1 MSRGRTYHSQGGP
14 YLGGCRFSVNG
25 NHSTVSST
33 ENFSHYNSDGNW
45 LRKDNSFHDYS
56 RQLKE
61 YNYPPHYVNPDTAP
75 SLKRRKFSSSTW
87 ENSGEDYRPKAYNN
101 GISTHD
107 INFVLPAPSR
117 PDANAYTSTA
127 GKRDRSEFEVDEVI
141 FLSRDDIERCSPSRK
156 DGIDVLHETY
166 LRYSYCAFLQNL
178 GSRLDL
184 PQTTVGTAMVLCHR
198 FFVRRSHACHDRYLI
213 ATATLFLAA
222 KSEETPRPLND
233 GWFELYQERVI
244 EAEQLILTTLDFEL
258 NVQHPYVPL
267 TSILDKL
274 GLSKSVLVNLALH
287 LISEGL
293 RSSLWLQ
300 FKPHQIAAGAA
311 YLAAKY
317 LNMDLASCPN
327 IWMEFQTP
335 PFILE
340 GIMLS
345 NQFQNGIETAKLA
358 WARLPSTED
367 GEGDE
372 VVGVSG
378 NNDGGRVES
387 LDYEVVENHAYREEQ
402 ALRGKLYVGYYVG
415 VKWFFA
421 LLIGVGTG
429 LAAVFINISV
439 ENFAGWK
446 FSLTFSVIQKSYVA
460 GFLLYILINL
470 VLVFSSAFIITNF
483 APAAA
488 GSGIPE
494 IKGYLNGVDTHG
506 ILLFRTLIGK
516 IFGSIGSVGGGL
528 ALGKE
533 GPLVHTGACIASLLG
548 QGGSTKYHLNS
559 RWLQFF
565 NSDRDRRDLV
575 TCGCAAGVAAA
586 FRAPV
591 GGVLFALEE
600 VTSWWRS
607 QLMWRV
613 FFTSAIVAV
622 VVRTAMGWCK
632 SGKCGHFG
640 SGGFIIWDISGGQE
654 DYSFEEL
661 LPMAVI
667 GVIGGLLGALFNQL
681 TRYITYWRRNYLH
694 KKGNRFKII
703 EVCLISVITSVIS
716 FGLPLFRKCSPCPE
730 ADPNFPIECPRPPG
744 MYGNYVNFYCGKDKE
759 YNDLATIFFNT
770 QDDAIRNLFSAKT
783 IHEYSAQSLLTF
795 LVSCILILLPASS
808 VMFYT
813 LAVVTFGTA
822 VPAGQFV
829 PGIMIGSTYGRLVGM
844 FVVSFYK
851 KLNIEEGTYALLGA
865 ASFLGGSMRMT
876 VSLCVIMVE
885 ITNNL
890 KLLPLIMLVLLI
902 SKAVGDA
909 FNEGLYE
916 EQARLRGIPLL
927 ESRPKYEMRKMQAKE
942 ACGNQK
948 VVYFPRVIKV
958 ADVVSSLKSNN
969 HNGFPVIDHT
979 RSGET
984 LVIGLVLRSHLLV
997 LLQSK
1002 VDFQHSP
1009 LPCDTGGGS
1018 LPIRHNF
1025 SEFVKP
1031 ASSKGISIHDIH
1043 LGPDDLEMYIDLAP
1057 FVNRSPYIVPEDMSL
1072 TKGLYVPSEEM
1083 IPFAQVY
1090 NLFRQLGLRHIFV
1103 VPRASRVIG
1112 MITRKDLL
1120 IEETEDPAT
1129 VELQSTSVRDRLHNR
1144 RHGTRNGEVETP
1156 LLNGLLAQ

>member
-1 MSRGRTYHSQGGP
+1 
-14 YLGGCRFSVNG
+14 
-25 NHSTVSST
+25 
-33 ENFSHYNSDGNW
+33 
-45 LRKDNSFHDYS
+45 
-56 RQLKE
+56 
-61 YNYPPHYVNPDTAP
+61 
-75 SLKRRKFSSSTW
+75 
-87 ENSGEDYRPKAYNN
+87 
-101 GISTHD
+101 
-107 INFVLPAPSR
+107 
-117 PDANAYTSTA
+117 
-127 GKRDRSEFEVDEVI
+127 
-141 FLSRDDIERCSPSRK
+141 
-156 DGIDVLHETY
+156 
-166 LRYSYCAFLQNL
+166 
-178 GSRLDL
+178 
-184 PQTTVGTAMVLCHR
+184 
-198 FFVRRSHACHDRYLI
+198 
-213 ATATLFLAA
+213 
-222 KSEETPRPLND
+222 
-233 GWFELYQERVI
+233 
-244 EAEQLILTTLDFEL
+244 
-258 NVQHPYVPL
+258 
-267 TSILDKL
+267 
-274 GLSKSVLVNLALH
+274 
-287 LISEGL
+287 
-293 RSSLWLQ
+293 
-300 FKPHQIAAGAA
+300 
-311 YLAAKY
+311 
-317 LNMDLASCPN
+317 
-327 IWMEFQTP
+327 
-335 PFILE
+335 
-340 GIMLS
+340 MLS
-345 NQFQNGIETAKLA
+345 NHLQNGIETARLV
-358 WARLPSTED
+358 WSRLPNSDDEAL
-367 GEGDE
+367 DE
-372 VVGVSG
+372 VGLSKKS
-378 NNDGGRVES
+378 DGSRSES
-387 LDYEVVENHAYREEQ
+387 LDYEVIENNAYREEQ
-402 ALRGKLYVGYYVG
+402 AQRGKLMVGYYVG

-421 LLIGVGTG
+421 LLIGIGTG

-446 FSLTFSVIQKSYVA
+446 FQLTFSIIQKSYVA
-460 GFLLYILINL
+460 GFLVYILFNL
-470 VLVFSSAFIITNF
+470 LLVFSSVYIVTQF

-548 QGGSTKYHLNS
+548 QGGSTKYHLSS
-559 RWLQFF
+559 RWLQVFKT
-565 NSDRDRRDLV
+565 DRDRRDLV

-613 FFTSAIVAV
+613 FFTSAVVAV

-640 SGGFIIWDISGGQE
+640 SGGFIIWDISDGQE

-661 LPMAVI
+661 LPMAII

-681 TRYITYWRRNYLH
+681 TLYITYWRRNYLH
-694 KKGNRFKII
+694 KKGSRVKMI
-703 EVCLISVITSVIS
+703 EVCLVSLITSVIS
-716 FGLPLFRKCSPCPE
+716 FGLPLLRKCSPCPE
-730 ADPNFPIECPRPPG
+730 VELNSSIECPRPPG

-795 LVSCILILLPASS
+795 LV
-808 VMFYT
+808 MFYS

-844 FVVSFYK
+844 FVVNFYK

-927 ESRPKYEMRKMQAKE
+927 ESRPKYQMRKMTAKE
-942 ACGNQK
+942 ACGNKK
-948 VVYFPRVIKV
+948 VVYFPRVVKV
-958 ADVVSSLKSNN
+958 ADVVSILQSNE

-979 RSGET
+979 RNGES
-984 LVIGLVLRSHLLV
+984 LVIGLMLRSHLLV

-1009 LPCDTGGGS
+1009 LPSDPRGGGK
-1018 LPIRHNF
+1018 PIRHNF
-1025 SEFVKP
+1025 TEFAKP
-1031 ASSKGISIHDIH
+1031 VSSKGISIDDIH
-1043 LGPDDLEMYIDLAP
+1043 LSSDDLEMYIDLAP
-1057 FVNRSPYIVPEDMSL
+1057 FLNPSPYVVPEDMSL
-1072 TKGLYVPSEEM
+1072 SK
-1083 IPFAQVY
+1083 VY
-1090 NLFRQLGLRHIFV
+1090 NLFRQLGLRHILV

-1112 MITRKDLL
+1112 LITRKDLL
-1120 IEETEDPAT
+1120 IEDNENSET
-1129 VELQSTSVRDRLHNR
+1129 VELQSTSVRSL
-1144 RHGTRNGEVETP
+1144 
-1156 LLNGLLAQ
+1156 

>member
-1 MSRGRTYHSQGGP
+1 
-14 YLGGCRFSVNG
+14 
-25 NHSTVSST
+25 
-33 ENFSHYNSDGNW
+33 
-45 LRKDNSFHDYS
+45 
-56 RQLKE
+56 
-61 YNYPPHYVNPDTAP
+61 
-75 SLKRRKFSSSTW
+75 
-87 ENSGEDYRPKAYNN
+87 
-101 GISTHD
+101 
-107 INFVLPAPSR
+107 
-117 PDANAYTSTA
+117 
-127 GKRDRSEFEVDEVI
+127 
-141 FLSRDDIERCSPSRK
+141 
-156 DGIDVLHETY
+156 
-166 LRYSYCAFLQNL
+166 
-178 GSRLDL
+178 
-184 PQTTVGTAMVLCHR
+184 
-198 FFVRRSHACHDRYLI
+198 
-213 ATATLFLAA
+213 
-222 KSEETPRPLND
+222 
-233 GWFELYQERVI
+233 
-244 EAEQLILTTLDFEL
+244 
-258 NVQHPYVPL
+258 
-267 TSILDKL
+267 
-274 GLSKSVLVNLALH
+274 
-287 LISEGL
+287 
-293 RSSLWLQ
+293 
-300 FKPHQIAAGAA
+300 
-311 YLAAKY
+311 
-317 LNMDLASCPN
+317 
-327 IWMEFQTP
+327 
-335 PFILE
+335 
-340 GIMLS
+340 MLS
-345 NQFQNGIETAKLA
+345 NHLQNGMETAKLM
-358 WARLPSTED
+358 WSRLPNSENGEVDELGRLNKGD
-367 GEGDE
+367 G
-372 VVGVSG
+372 SS
-378 NNDGGRVES
+378 VES
-387 LDYEVVENHAYREEQ
+387 LDYEVIENYAYREEQ
-402 ALRGKLYVGYYVG
+402 AQRGKLYVGYYVG

-421 LLIGVGTG
+421 LLVGIGTG
-429 LAAVFINISV
+429 LAAVFINLSV

-446 FSLTFSVIQKSYVA
+446 FSLTFYIIQRSYIA
-460 GFLLYILINL
+460 GFLVYVLINL
-470 VLVFSSAFIITNF
+470 ALVFSSAYIVTQF

-494 IKGYLNGVDTHG
+494 IKGYLNGVDIHG

-548 QGGSTKYHLNS
+548 QGGSTKYHLSS
-559 RWLQFF
+559 RWLQVFKT
-565 NSDRDRRDLV
+565 DRDRRDLV

-632 SGKCGHFG
+632 SGNCGHFG
-640 SGGFIIWDISGGQE
+640 SGGFIIWDVSDGQE

-661 LPMAVI
+661 LPMAFI
-667 GVIGGLLGALFNQL
+667 GIIGGLLGALFNQL
-681 TRYITYWRRNYLH
+681 TLYITHWRRTHLH
-694 KKGNRFKII
+694 KKGNQVKVI
-703 EVCLISVITSVIS
+703 EVCLLSVITSVIS
-716 FGLPLFRKCSPCPE
+716 FGLPLFKKCSPCPE
-730 ADPNFPIECPRPPG
+730 PDPNSGIECPRPPG

-783 IHEYSAQSLLTF
+783 MHEYSAQSLLTF
-795 LVSCILILLPASS
+795 L

-927 ESRPKYEMRKMQAKE
+927 ESRPKYQMRNMTAKE

-948 VVYFPRVIKV
+948 VVFLPRIVNV
-958 ADVVSSLKSNN
+958 ADLVSILRSNS

-984 LVIGLVLRSHLLV
+984 LVIGLAIRSHLLV

-1009 LPCDTGGGS
+1009 LPCDLQGGS
-1018 LPIRHNF
+1018 LPVRHNF
-1025 SEFVKP
+1025 GEFVKP
-1031 ASSKGISIHDIH
+1031 ASSKGLSIDDIH
-1043 LGPDDLEMYIDLAP
+1043 VSPDDVEMYIDLAP
-1057 FVNRSPYIVPEDMSL
+1057 FVNQSPYIVPEDMSL
-1072 TKGLYVPSEEM
+1072 TK
-1083 IPFAQVY
+1083 VY

-1112 MITRKDLL
+1112 MLTRKDLL
-1120 IEETEDPAT
+1120 IEETEDSTA
-1129 VELQSTSVRDRLHNR
+1129 VELQSTSVRVRQHDRST
-1144 RHGTRNGEVETP
+1144 GTRNADAGHP
-1156 LLNGLLAQ
+1156 LLDGLLV

>member
-1 MSRGRTYHSQGGP
+1 M
-14 YLGGCRFSVNG
+14 LNG
-25 NHSTVSST
+25 
-33 ENFSHYNSDGNW
+33 
-45 LRKDNSFHDYS
+45 
-56 RQLKE
+56 
-61 YNYPPHYVNPDTAP
+61 
-75 SLKRRKFSSSTW
+75 
-87 ENSGEDYRPKAYNN
+87 
-101 GISTHD
+101 
-107 INFVLPAPSR
+107 
-117 PDANAYTSTA
+117 
-127 GKRDRSEFEVDEVI
+127 
-141 FLSRDDIERCSPSRK
+141 
-156 DGIDVLHETY
+156 
-166 LRYSYCAFLQNL
+166 
-178 GSRLDL
+178 
-184 PQTTVGTAMVLCHR
+184 M
-198 FFVRRSHACHDRYLI
+198 
-213 ATATLFLAA
+213 
-222 KSEETPRPLND
+222 
-233 GWFELYQERVI
+233 
-244 EAEQLILTTLDFEL
+244 
-258 NVQHPYVPL
+258 
-267 TSILDKL
+267 
-274 GLSKSVLVNLALH
+274 
-287 LISEGL
+287 
-293 RSSLWLQ
+293 
-300 FKPHQIAAGAA
+300 
-311 YLAAKY
+311 
-317 LNMDLASCPN
+317 
-327 IWMEFQTP
+327 
-335 PFILE
+335 
-340 GIMLS
+340 
-345 NQFQNGIETAKLA
+345 ETAKLA
-358 WARLPSTED
+358 WSRLPNSED
-367 GEGDE
+367 GEVDE
-372 VVGVSG
+372 VGVSKKI
-378 NNDGGRVES
+378 DGSSVES
-387 LDYEVVENHAYREEQ
+387 LDYEVIENHAYREEQ
-402 ALRGKLYVGYYVG
+402 AQRGKLYVGYYVV

-421 LLIGVGTG
+421 LLIGIGTG

-446 FSLTFSVIQKSYVA
+446 YSLTFAIIQKSYIA
-460 GFLLYILINL
+460 GFVVYVLINL
-470 VLVFSSAFIITNF
+470 VLVFSSVFIITQF

-548 QGGSTKYHLNS
+548 QGGSTKYHLSS

-694 KKGNRFKII
+694 KKGNRVKII
-703 EVCLISVITSVIS
+703 EVCLISLITSVIS
-716 FGLPLFRKCSPCPE
+716 FGLPLFRECTPCPE
-730 ADPNFPIECPRPPG
+730 SDPSSGIECPRPPG
-744 MYGNYVNFYCGKDKE
+744 MYGNYVNFFCGKDNE

-783 IHEYSAQSLLTF
+783 IHEYSAQGLLTF
-795 LVSCILILLPASS
+795 L

-927 ESRPKYEMRKMQAKE
+927 ESRPKYEMRKMTAKGV
-942 ACGNQK
+942 CGNRK
-948 VVYFPRVIKV
+948 VVYLPRVVKV
-958 ADVVSSLKSNN
+958 ADIVFILKSNN
-969 HNGFPVIDHT
+969 HNGFPVIDHA

-984 LVIGLVLRSHLLV
+984 LVTGLMLRSHLLV

-1009 LPCDTGGGS
+1009 LPNDSRGGS

-1031 ASSKGISIHDIH
+1031 VSSKGISIHDIN
-1043 LGPDDLEMYIDLAP
+1043 LTPDDLEMYIDLAP
-1057 FVNRSPYIVPEDMSL
+1057 FVNPSPYIVSEDMSL
-1072 TKGLYVPSEEM
+1072 TK
-1083 IPFAQVY
+1083 VY

-1103 VPRASRVIG
+1103 VPRVSRVIG

-1120 IEETEDPAT
+1120 IEDNEDSAT
-1129 VELQSTSVRDRLHNR
+1129 VELQSTSVREHQRSKLSVL
-1144 RHGTRNGEVETP
+1144 RNADAEIP
-1156 LLNGLLAQ
+1156 LLNGLLAQDHSSS

>member
-1 MSRGRTYHSQGGP
+1 
-14 YLGGCRFSVNG
+14 
-25 NHSTVSST
+25 
-33 ENFSHYNSDGNW
+33 
-45 LRKDNSFHDYS
+45 
-56 RQLKE
+56 
-61 YNYPPHYVNPDTAP
+61 
-75 SLKRRKFSSSTW
+75 
-87 ENSGEDYRPKAYNN
+87 
-101 GISTHD
+101 
-107 INFVLPAPSR
+107 
-117 PDANAYTSTA
+117 
-127 GKRDRSEFEVDEVI
+127 
-141 FLSRDDIERCSPSRK
+141 
-156 DGIDVLHETY
+156 
-166 LRYSYCAFLQNL
+166 
-178 GSRLDL
+178 
-184 PQTTVGTAMVLCHR
+184 
-198 FFVRRSHACHDRYLI
+198 
-213 ATATLFLAA
+213 
-222 KSEETPRPLND
+222 
-233 GWFELYQERVI
+233 
-244 EAEQLILTTLDFEL
+244 
-258 NVQHPYVPL
+258 
-267 TSILDKL
+267 
-274 GLSKSVLVNLALH
+274 
-287 LISEGL
+287 
-293 RSSLWLQ
+293 
-300 FKPHQIAAGAA
+300 
-311 YLAAKY
+311 
-317 LNMDLASCPN
+317 
-327 IWMEFQTP
+327 
-335 PFILE
+335 
-340 GIMLS
+340 MLS
-345 NQFQNGIETAKLA
+345 NHFQNGIETAKLV
-358 WARLPSTED
+358 WSRLPNADD
-367 GEGDE
+367 GDADE
-372 VVGVSG
+372 VGVSKKI
-378 NNDGGRVES
+378 DGSSVES

-402 ALRGKLYVGYYVG
+402 AQRGKLHVGYYVV

-421 LLIGVGTG
+421 LLIGIGTG
-429 LAAVFINISV
+429 LAAIFINISV

-446 FSLTFSVIQKSYVA
+446 YSLTFSIIQKSYIA
-460 GFLLYILINL
+460 GFVVYMLINL
-470 VLVFSSAFIITNF
+470 VLVYSSTYIITQF

-533 GPLVHTGACIASLLG
+533 GPLVHIGACIASLLG
-548 QGGSTKYHLNS
+548 Q
-559 RWLQFF
+559 
-565 NSDRDRRDLV
+565 V

-640 SGGFIIWDISGGQE
+640 SGGFIIWDVSGLESELFFSSHIIASVCAFLSFLTNDLFSGQE

-681 TRYITYWRRNYLH
+681 TIYITYWRRNYLH
-694 KKGNRFKII
+694 KKGNRVKII
-703 EVCLISVITSVIS
+703 EVCLISLVTSIIS
-716 FGLPLFRKCSPCPE
+716 FGLPLFRSCSPCPE
-730 ADPNFPIECPRPPG
+730 SDPDSGIECPRPPG
-744 MYGNYVNFYCGKDKE
+744 TYGNYVNMNFNFSLRRVGELAGVKLCGFWTLRWLETTGDLGGQDDHELPMKGDKRTEAPKVTWGLGAKLEKVSTRNTRRLMLTGDQGGKRFIGNCLIKQGCHVFKWRIMRSLPRVCLFKLDKVVKIGILRGIAFYCGKDKE

-795 LVSCILILLPASS
+795 L

-890 KLLPLIMLVLLI
+890 TLLPLIMLVLLI

-927 ESRPKYEMRKMQAKE
+927 ESRPKNEMRKMKAKE
-942 ACGNQK
+942 AFGNQK
-948 VVYFPRVIKV
+948 VVYFPRVVKV
-958 ADVVSSLKSNN
+958 ADVVSILKSNN
-969 HNGFPVIDHT
+969 HNGFPVIDSK
-979 RSGET
+979 SGET
-984 LVIGLVLRSHLLV
+984 LVIGLMLRSHLLV

-1009 LPCDTGGGS
+1009 LPSDSRGGS

-1031 ASSKGISIHDIH
+1031 ASSKGLSIHDIH

-1072 TKGLYVPSEEM
+1072 TK
-1083 IPFAQVY
+1083 VY

-1120 IEETEDPAT
+1120 IEDNEDPAT
-1129 VELQSTSVRDRLHNR
+1129 VELQSTSVRDQQHNKR
-1144 RHGTRNGEVETP
+1144 PVLRNADADLP
-1156 LLNGLLAQ
+1156 LLNGLLLQDRSCR

>member
-1 MSRGRTYHSQGGP
+1 
-14 YLGGCRFSVNG
+14 
-25 NHSTVSST
+25 
-33 ENFSHYNSDGNW
+33 
-45 LRKDNSFHDYS
+45 
-56 RQLKE
+56 
-61 YNYPPHYVNPDTAP
+61 
-75 SLKRRKFSSSTW
+75 
-87 ENSGEDYRPKAYNN
+87 
-101 GISTHD
+101 
-107 INFVLPAPSR
+107 
-117 PDANAYTSTA
+117 
-127 GKRDRSEFEVDEVI
+127 
-141 FLSRDDIERCSPSRK
+141 
-156 DGIDVLHETY
+156 
-166 LRYSYCAFLQNL
+166 
-178 GSRLDL
+178 
-184 PQTTVGTAMVLCHR
+184 
-198 FFVRRSHACHDRYLI
+198 
-213 ATATLFLAA
+213 
-222 KSEETPRPLND
+222 
-233 GWFELYQERVI
+233 
-244 EAEQLILTTLDFEL
+244 
-258 NVQHPYVPL
+258 
-267 TSILDKL
+267 
-274 GLSKSVLVNLALH
+274 
-287 LISEGL
+287 
-293 RSSLWLQ
+293 
-300 FKPHQIAAGAA
+300 
-311 YLAAKY
+311 
-317 LNMDLASCPN
+317 
-327 IWMEFQTP
+327 
-335 PFILE
+335 
-340 GIMLS
+340 MLS
-345 NQFQNGIETAKLA
+345 NQLHNGLETAKLL
-358 WARLPSTED
+358 WSRIPNSED
-367 GEGDE
+367 GE
-372 VVGVSG
+372 V
-378 NNDGGRVES
+378 DGGSLLRNSNRNTVES
-387 LDYEVVENHAYREEQ
+387 LDYEVIENYAYREEQ
-402 ALRGKLYVGYYVG
+402 AQRGKLYVGYYVA
-415 VKWFFA
+415 VKWFLA
-421 LLIGVGTG
+421 LLTGIGTG

-446 FSLTFSVIQKSYVA
+446 FALTFSIIQRSYFA
-460 GFLLYILINL
+460 GFVIYVLINL
-470 VLVFSSAFIITNF
+470 ILVFSSVYIVTHF

-494 IKGYLNGVDTHG
+494 IKGYLNGLDIHG

-548 QGGSTKYHLNS
+548 QGGSSKYHLS
-559 RWLQFF
+559 LRWLQVFK
-565 NSDRDRRDLV
+565 SDRDRRDLV

-640 SGGFIIWDISGGQE
+640 SGGFIIWDTSDGQE

-681 TRYITYWRRNYLH
+681 TFHITYWRRNYLH
-694 KKGNRFKII
+694 KKGNRVKII
-703 EVCLISVITSVIS
+703 EACLISVITSAIS
-716 FGLPLFRKCSPCPE
+716 FGLPLLRKCNPCPE
-730 ADPNFPIECPRPPG
+730 SDHDSGIECPRPPG

-783 IHEYSAQSLLTF
+783 IHEFSAQSLLTF
-795 LVSCILILLPASS
+795 L

-844 FVVSFYK
+844 FVVNFYK
-851 KLNIEEGTYALLGA
+851 KLNVEEGTYALLGA

-909 FNEGLYE
+909 FNEGFYE
-916 EQARLRGIPLL
+916 QQARLKGIALL
-927 ESRPKYEMRKMQAKE
+927 ESRPKYQMRNMMAKE
-942 ACGNQK
+942 ACRNQK
-948 VVYFPRVIKV
+948 VVSFPRIVKV
-958 ADVVSSLKSNN
+958 ADAVSILQSNL
-969 HNGFPVIDHT
+969 HNGFPVIDHV
-979 RSGET
+979 RNGET

-1009 LPCDTGGGS
+1009 LPCDPAGVS
-1018 LPIRHNF
+1018 KSIRHNF

-1031 ASSKGISIHDIH
+1031 VSSKGISIEDIH
-1043 LGPDDLEMYIDLAP
+1043 LSSDDLEMYIDLAP
-1057 FVNRSPYIVPEDMSL
+1057 VLNPSPYVVPEDMSL
-1072 TKGLYVPSEEM
+1072 TK
-1083 IPFAQVY
+1083 VY

-1103 VPRASRVIG
+1103 VPRASRVVG
-1112 MITRKDLL
+1112 MITREDLL
-1120 IEETEDPAT
+1120 IEDSEDSAS
-1129 VELQSTSVRDRLHNR
+1129 VELHSTS
-1144 RHGTRNGEVETP
+1144 G
-1156 LLNGLLAQ
+1156 ASSI